1 LGKNR
6 IECPH
11 FLSLFR
17 VRKQKHN
24 DTEMKNLDVGFS
36 NNQRRKNGGFV
47 RSSKSLIFAS
57 TTLLLMGFF
66 VSSLLPIVVVG
77 ETSDLMMSA
86 ANNNKPSLPP
96 TPIFIPPSGSFAN
109 PLVVRIDG
117 TVRSE
122 TSAAECEKILVTIDG
137 RAEENNNNN
146 NNNNK
151 IGGGGEEGN
160 VRTIVLER
168 EGVHVVKA
176 LCTSGTL
183 FGEQN
188 QATYVI
194 GEGDG
199 GASMMGENS
208 LIDSGNVAEDATNNN
223 SAKRIAGV
231 IFLGIFL
238 IIGMLATVGVCGAAF
253 QSFRGEFGRGA
264 QRFVGPGVGNARR
277 SRLVGVGSNSAAD
290 FVNWFERNRERAVAS
305 GSRLLNDLEMSSSGV
320 DLPRT
325 GSNNAGAASVSSDA
339 NEAFT
344 LDDPDEANKRD

>member
-1 LGKNR
+1 
-6 IECPH
+6 
-11 FLSLFR
+11 
-17 VRKQKHN
+17 
-24 DTEMKNLDVGFS
+24 
-36 NNQRRKNGGFV
+36 
-47 RSSKSLIFAS
+47 
-57 TTLLLMGFF
+57 
-66 VSSLLPIVVVG
+66 
-77 ETSDLMMSA
+77 MSA
-86 ANNNKPSLPP
+86 ANNKPSLPP

>member
-1 LGKNR
+1 M
-6 IECPH
+6 H
-11 FLSLFR
+11 S
-17 VRKQKHN
+17 
-24 DTEMKNLDVGFS
+24 
-36 NNQRRKNGGFV
+36 
-47 RSSKSLIFAS
+47 SLIFAS
-57 TTLLLMGFF
+57 LAWMMTLQLGFF
-66 VSSLLPIVVVG
+66 VSSLPIVVG
-77 ETSDLMMSA
+77 ETDLMSA
-86 ANNNKPSLPP
+86 ANAKPSLPP

-122 TSAAECEKILVTIDG
+122 TSTAECEKILVTIDG
-137 RAEENNNNN
+137 RAEESENNNNN
-146 NNNNK
+146 N

-305 GSRLLNDLEMSSSGV
+305 GSRLLSDLEMSSSGV